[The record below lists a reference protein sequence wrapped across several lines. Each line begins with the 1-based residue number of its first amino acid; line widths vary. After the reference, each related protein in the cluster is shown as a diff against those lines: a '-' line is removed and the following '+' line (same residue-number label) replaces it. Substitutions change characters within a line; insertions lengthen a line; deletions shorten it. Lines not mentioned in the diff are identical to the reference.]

1 MTAAVIFATI
11 IPMAEFIIKPES
23 AGQRLDVFLHG
34 RSLDF
39 SRAWVQ
45 KLIKKG
51 NVLVN
56 NRPTS
61 PAYKLKVADR
71 IVFESELPP
80 EISLEPDSALAS
92 KTGLKIIFEND
103 DFIVVDKPAGLS
115 VHPSSSEPQGTLVN
129 WLIHHWPPIKE
140 VGDQLSAGNIRPG
153 LVHRLD
159 KDTSGVMVAAKN
171 QKTFLWLK
179 KQFQNHK
186 VVKKYLALVNGSPS
200 QDSGSVNLNIARSK
214 TDPTKNT
221 TSPTGG
227 RAALTFWKVLKRFPD
242 HTLLE
247 VTPKTGRRHQIRVH
261 LKSLGLPAAG
271 DKKYSVETVRP
282 GVGRAQ
288 KPKNLGRMFLHAE
301 YLSFIS
307 PAGERFSFHSPLP
320 DELEITLRNLPFV
333 LE

>member
-1 MTAAVIFATI
+1 MK
-11 IPMAEFIIKPES
+11 E
-23 AGQRLDVFLHG
+23 
-34 RSLDF
+34 
-39 SRAWVQ
+39 
-45 KLIKKG
+45 
-51 NVLVN
+51 
-56 NRPTS
+56 
-61 PAYKLKVADR
+61 
-71 IVFESELPP
+71 
-80 EISLEPDSALAS
+80 
-92 KTGLKIIFEND
+92 
-103 DFIVVDKPAGLS
+103 VVD
-115 VHPSSSEPQGTLVN
+115 
-129 WLIHHWPPIKE
+129 
-140 VGDQLSAGNIRPG
+140 QLAAGNIRAG

-227 RAALTFWKVLKRFPD
+227 RVALTFWKVLKRFPD

-307 PAGERFSFHSPLP
+307 PAGARFSFHCPLP